1 MATSTNIVFPN
12 IINVVLNDSLSNFM
26 TLTTVSPAAATGTFT
41 FRKTNS
47 SGTQLQPT
55 SQYDA
60 VGPYTIYC
68 SFTATGSYA
77 SSNATITL
85 SVQDKDLFNN
95 YFNIPVTDSSNVLVN
110 GNFDYIPSSIGTNTS
125 AVFESGA
132 TSGTVPGWY
141 FSKYYIVGGT
151 TSQWGNWNAN
161 TSTIYNNVDLGL
173 GGGANGF
180 RYPFGNVCLELFT
193 SLYQYFYCVAG
204 TYTLKLYVAT
214 PTTHGVGFI
223 INIDKTRILIVNG
236 TSTFGTG
243 ALQVGVWQQVSVTFT
258 IPTTGMHSILL
269 QYTGGG
275 GVFYIGNVSIT
286 PAATNPIYL
295 RFSKINSLIA
305 NGTFETPVASTNSK
319 SITSITNW
327 TVTGNAWTLN
337 NYSTDLKI
345 PIPYPSGNQCIALET
360 TAKISQ
366 TFTATASTSNF
377 LSFYA
382 CSSLNDGSM
391 NSLKVT
397 INNSTLICDI
407 SNFAFRSGGWTK
419 LIYSGITTISG
430 ENILAIQGGSTIAG
444 YISAIDNV
452 IFGQVTKE
460 TVNVQFGPVTNYQ
473 YLPLQNET
481 MTSNTYT
488 AIGNGSLNGTYQCT
502 ASTNGVFTN
511 SDIYYLFDRN
521 PSTFYH
527 SAFNGGGIY
536 FSEPYLQN
544 GTYCGANNASGILTN
559 FWTTNVVNVGTVSGE
574 WVQIKLPSPIKL
586 TGYSLA
592 ARQNLPNRF
601 PANYYVLGSNDGTTW
616 YSIKSITNSQLTNAQ
631 VPAWPNSQYVDV
643 SNNTQTYMF
652 YRLVCTKLVSD
663 GRILNFSKFYLFGD
677 NSKNYYGTPLG
688 ANLNAYSSVVSGT
701 SLYYLD
707 QGYTDRVYPNTLL
720 PVGNYTL
727 YTVFNPSD
735 TVDYLTS
742 YGSTTLSVVPAE
754 TDVFNSYFN
763 IPVTDRNNVLVN
775 GDFNYFPS
783 TIATNSSAI
792 YESGATSGTVPG
804 WYFSNYYLNGGN
816 GTTGYSGG
824 PYSSIIYNN
833 VNLGGAI
840 AFPYPFGNV
849 CLQLKTSVYQF
860 FYCVAGTY
868 TLKLYVAIPTM
879 QSSSSAG
886 VYIDKNTILLIN
898 FVTSGPHVGTGML
911 QAGWQQVV
919 TTFTVVTTGMHSL
932 LLQYTAGQTFYI
944 GNVSI
949 TPAATNPI
957 YLQVSKINSLIANG
971 TFDTPVASTNSKT
984 NLAITNWTTVSG
996 TAWTLNNYSTD
1007 LKIPIPYPS
1016 GNQCI
1021 ALESTAKISRTFT
1034 STASTSNVLSFY
1046 VCGGLN
1052 DGSMNSLKVT
1062 INNSTLICDI
1072 SNFGFRTGGWSK
1084 QIYSGITTISGENI
1098 LSFEGGSQI
1107 AGYITA
1113 IDNVIF
1119 GQVTKEARPI
1129 TFVSPTNYQFL
1140 PFRNETMTSNTY
1152 NATQPGSLNGTYEC
1166 TASSNRTVSD
1176 YDIYQLFTNDP
1187 TKIYISSDTYGGTP
1201 LYYTLPY
1208 PGDGTYIGA
1217 TDSNGIV
1224 AYFFKTSVENVGT
1237 ISGEWVQIK
1246 LPSPIRLTRYG
1257 LMGRNGYPERF
1268 PLNYYILGSNDGSTW
1283 YSIKSVTNSP
1293 IPTWPN
1299 IQYVDVPENTQAYSF
1314 YRLVC
1319 TKLGTNGLV
1328 LNFSK
1333 FYLFGDNSKTYYGTP
1348 LGSRLTA
1355 STDISGTFTYY
1366 TDPAYND
1373 RIYPD
1378 STLPASNYTLYS
1390 VFTPTDTIDY
1400 IPSYAN
1406 TSLSIIAS
1414 NPQIVFPKMINVVLN
1429 DTLADFISRVTIA
1442 PVVAGTFIFQKNNSS
1457 GATIGAS
1464 NVYDAVGTYT
1474 IFCTFVPT
1482 NQVTYNTSSSTIT
1495 LSVLDKD
1502 LFNNYFNVP
1511 VTDGSNILVNGNFD
1525 YIPSS
1530 IADNSVVGYLS
1541 GTSAGSLP
1549 GWYSTNWG
1557 SPTQYWP
1564 GYNIGI
1570 YNNINLG
1577 AGIAFPYP
1585 FGTKCIGLTGWLWQ
1599 YFYCVAGTYTLKF
1612 YAAVK
1617 TLMHPG
1623 TVAPDV
1629 GGYAGINIDNTRVMN
1644 LNQSKTVSSLGS
1656 DQIPV
1661 AWKQISTTF
1670 TIATTGMHSL
1680 WMAWTGGGTGFYLGN
1695 ISITPN
1701 NNFTYLKPSKINSLI
1716 ANGMFETEVKTAN
1729 SKSLTPITNWTV
1741 SGNAWVLNNYSTD
1754 LKIPIPYPS
1763 RNQCVAIE
1771 STAKISQTFTST
1783 ASSSNFLSF
1792 YVCGSTDDGSMNNIK
1807 VTVNSTVICDI
1818 SFNSFRT
1825 GGWTKQIFSGITTI
1839 SGENILTIEGGAPLS
1854 TGYISAIDNV
1864 VFGQVTKEARP
1875 ITFTPQ
1881 TNKGGTPLAANLTAT
1896 TDISGTFAYYRDAL
1910 YNIPV
1915 TAATTLAV
1923 GNYTLYTVFTPA
1935 DTVDYNV
1942 AYANTSLQVIVQVIF
1957 PNVFN
1962 VVFGDKLE
1970 GFMNATTVS
1979 SGVPGTFTF
1988 RKNNSS
1994 GAVLTVN
2001 NTYDAVGTYTIYCS
2015 FVPTNTVAYNSCNAT
2030 IILNVQDK
2038 DSFNNYF
2045 NIPVTDP
2052 NNVLVNGDFNYIPS
2066 SIGEGTMVSAPT
2078 NVPGWTF
2085 YKYSIYDIH
2094 LVNYMD
2100 VSAGITFPPP
2110 FATKTKK
2117 VIYFTGGYLFQWF
2130 YANAGTYQFS
2140 AYYAAPGVSTN
2151 YIYIGVDSLSTS
2163 TLRSS
2168 VPYPNLQNWQLYTTT
2183 ITISTTGMHRF
2194 MMTTNG
2200 NSKFYA
2206 ANLSLTPISNPIY
2219 LRFSKIS
2226 SQIFNGAF
2234 ETDVQTTNSMTLASL
2249 TNWTT
2254 VTGNIWV
2261 LNNYTPYLSTLP
2273 YPYPSGNQC
2282 IVVGGLGKIT
2292 QTFTHVA
2299 SSVNYLS
2306 FYMCSINDLSSNG
2319 IRVTLNST
2327 TILEISSNNLATSA
2341 SSLNSGSWQKMLF
2354 SGITTISGENVLT
2367 IEGLKDGNFL
2377 TAIDNVIF
2385 GQVTKESRPIT
2396 FVSPTNYQFLP
2407 LRNETMSS
2415 NTYNATQPGSLIGRY
2430 ECTASSNRT
2439 AALVDIYHLFDTS
2452 PISFYHGS
2460 SVGAGTPVYNS
2471 VPYASNGNYN
2481 GATDSNNNLAYF
2493 FKTNVVNVGTIS
2505 GEWVQIKLPS
2515 PIQLT
2520 RYGLLGI
2527 ETFPSR
2533 FPKDYYILG
2542 SNDGSTWY
2550 SINSVTNSQ
2559 VPTWPNTQ
2567 YVDVANTQMYMY
2579 YRLVC
2584 TKLGTNGGMINLSQ
2598 FYLFGDNSKT
2608 EYGSPLGSRLTAT
2621 TDISGTFAYYLD
2633 AAYTNQVYGDST
2645 LPYDNY
2651 TLYTVFSP
2659 TDTID
2664 YLPSYA
2670 NTPLTLITPNPKI
2683 VFPNV
2688 INVVLNDKLADF
2700 MSRVTVSPA
2709 NVPGSF
2715 TFRNASGSII
2725 TSESVYNTVGPYTI
2739 SCTFVPNV
2747 IDTKFYVVWHSNGS
2761 YNAQSFTTLAEAT
2774 TSYNSIAT
2782 SLSRALFNPSQNV
2795 VQSWYFNESWRQGIL
2810 THYLSVV
2817 GYFASS
2823 SSYTVYVADKDV
2835 FNHYFNIPVT
2845 DPNNILVNGNFDYI
2859 PSSIAEG
2866 TSSTNLTN
2874 VPGWNVTFNTATR
2887 LYNNVDLSNNGVVQ
2901 SLPYPFGTKCI
2912 RLRSAIYQS
2921 FYCVA
2926 GSYTFSAYLGAPI
2939 STVIDDYIQ
2948 VNIDT
2953 TRIRATSANQGWQV
2967 ITANFTVATT
2977 GMHYLFLNYS
2987 GPSVFYMGNISIKPV
3002 NNFTYLKPSKIN
3014 SLILNGV
3021 FETET
3026 KTANS
3031 RTITPITNWTVLTT
3045 DNVWVLNNFS
3055 SYTAIPQPY
3064 PSGNQCISIES
3075 LGKIRQTFTTTA
3087 SSSNFLSFY
3096 ACAHSETSINT
3107 LRFSINST
3115 VIGDMN
3121 TNMFRWGTWT
3131 KVIYSGITTIS
3142 GENILTIEGLTAGSI
3157 SAIDNVV
3164 FGQVVKEARP
3174 ITFVSPTDYQFLPLQ
3189 NETMTSN
3196 TYNAT
3201 QPGSLIGRYE
3211 CTASSNAV
3219 FPNSDI
3225 YYLFDTNPSTN
3236 YSTSFDGDGIYNSW
3250 PYANNGLYSGANNAA
3265 GALAYFFKTS
3275 VVNVGT
3281 VSGEWIQ
3288 VKLPSPIR
3296 LTRYGIAPR
3305 EQNGH
3310 RFPLDYYI
3318 LGSNDGTTWYSI
3330 KSVTNS
3336 QIPTWPN
3343 TQYVDVPENTQM
3355 YMFYRLVCT
3364 RVSRY
3369 GADYNMLNFSQFA
3382 LFGDNSKTNYG
3393 TPLGSTL
3400 NATTDISG
3408 SYAYYLDAS
3417 YLDRVYPDSTLPA
3430 GNYNLYTVFNP
3441 SDSVDYLTSYGNRS
3455 FTVVLPNPQIVFPK
3469 IINVLLNETL
3479 SYFMT
3484 TTTVSPAIAG
3494 TFTFRKT
3501 NSYGSVL
3508 DLNSEY
3514 DVVGDYVIY
3523 CVFVPTDTA
3532 NYNTIASTFE
3542 LHVQDKEAYNNYY
3555 NIPVTDLS
3563 NILVNGNFNYFP
3575 SSYSGTMTTNATN
3588 ITGWSVGTN
3597 QFFNDYNFS
3606 SVGASYPA
3614 PFGSIVIRVIQA
3626 SIYQYFYAIAGT
3638 YTASLTYT
3646 NTYAR
3651 PGDYIRFFINNVNAG
3666 TLTLGTTATT
3676 GQVTNWTNF
3685 SVDFTLATSGMH
3697 ELQIFSTSNSTYF
3710 GNIKIVPT
3718 SVATNIS
3725 FLKFSKIESQVF
3737 NGTFESEIRTANSR
3751 IRDAP
3756 LSNWNIATTGVW
3768 LLNNF
3773 TSYTNVPIPYP
3784 SGNQCVGIEGQGKIT
3799 QTFNYID
3806 SSFNYLSF
3814 YLTSTSDNSRNPI
3827 VVKMNNTVIYN
3838 PSSLMFRS
3846 QTWSKQII
3854 TNVTTVQGQ
3863 NILSIEGTDTNK
3875 ITMIDNVVFGSIAR
3889 TPSITT
3895 YTLPANT
3902 TIQYGTPLAQ
3912 LLTATCNAA
3921 ATITYF
3927 TDSAYTN
3934 QVYADSTLPV
3944 GSYQMYVKSTR
3955 IDIYNFDSDSTA
3967 GPQNFSVIMPN
3978 PQIIF
3983 PNIINVVLNET
3994 LADFMSRVT
4003 LSPANVPGTFTFR
4016 NASGSIITSDTSYNA
4031 VGPYT
4036 ISCTFVPTD
4045 TVTYSTSSSTHTVYV
4060 QDKDSF
4066 NHYFN
4071 VPVTDPT
4078 NLIVN
4083 GNFDYIP
4090 SSIGV
4095 GTSSTSLTNIPGWSL
4110 DFNALTILYNNVD
4123 LSNNGVVQS
4132 LPYPFGTKCLRI
4144 NSFVFQYFYCIAGT
4158 YTFSCH
4164 VAIPV
4169 VTLVSSGH
4177 WVSVLIDGVQIAGIN
4192 NPTQLVLGWQQ
4203 FSVNFTIATT
4213 GMHYLRLYNNNASA
4227 FYFQNISIKPV
4238 TNPIAT
4244 YVRFSKINSLISNG
4258 VFETEIKT
4266 ANSRSLTPITNWTV
4280 VDNNVWVLNNF
4291 SSYTAIPQPYP
4302 SGNQCIAIESLG
4314 KVRQTF
4320 TATASST
4327 NVLSF
4332 YACAISTTALNT
4344 LRFSI
4349 NSTVI
4354 ADMNSNMFRSGTWT
4368 KVIYTGITTVNGENI
4383 LTIEGRT
4390 TAAGSITAIDNVIFG
4405 QVTKEARPL
4414 SFVSPTNYPFLPLR
4428 NETITSNTYNATQPG
4443 SLIGRYECTASSNA
4457 QNATDDIYYLFDT
4470 NPSTFYH
4477 GAYGGA
4483 GTPFYQSM
4491 PYAIDGTYI
4500 GAAITSGG
4508 SLGYFWTTNIVN
4520 VGTVSGEWIQ
4530 VKLPSPI
4537 RLTRYGLAGRINWN
4551 ARIPLDYYLLGSNN
4565 GSTWYS
4571 INRVTNSQLPTWPN
4585 TQYVDVPE
4593 NTQMYMF
4600 YRIVCTKLGIKGRMI
4615 NLSQFALF
4623 GDNSKTYY
4631 GTPLGSSLNA
4641 ITDISG
4647 SYAYYLDPL
4656 YNNRVYPE
4664 TTLPVGNHTLY
4675 TVFSPYDTVD
4685 YLTSSTNR
4693 SLTVEMPN
4701 PQIIFP
4707 KIINVV
4713 LNETLNYF
4721 MATTTVSPAV
4731 AGTFTFRKNNSSGS
4745 VLTEASVYDA
4755 VGDYFIYCTF
4765 VPTDTAT
4772 YSTAVSTFEVSVQDK
4787 DAYNNYYNIPVTDL
4801 TNILINGNFTYF
4813 PSNYLYGTEI
4823 MNPMNVPG
4831 WRFDTTSYLRNGL
4844 AIAGTTSPP
4853 FGNVVVRMQTAN
4865 ARLRQSFF
4873 CVAGTYTFSLMYS
4886 NTASTPTVSFSVQF
4900 DFVTAVS
4907 ITLGTLN
4914 DWQLLTGTVTLTHG
4928 MHEITI
4934 HSSSSA
4940 NGVYFGNIKL
4950 VPTSVVNNIS
4960 FMKFSKI
4967 ESQVF
4972 NGSFESE
4979 IRTANSLILDAP
4991 LANWS
4996 IATSGVWLLNN
5007 YALYTRIPIPYP
5019 SGNQCI
5025 GIAGLGKI
5033 TQTFN
5038 YIDSS
5043 LNYLSFYMAAQSDA
5057 SRNRIIV
5064 KMNNNTIFSYVAS
5077 AYAFYN
5083 DAWTKT
5089 IITNIATVA
5098 GLNTLS
5104 IEGRDINT
5112 MTMIDNV
5119 VFGSVTRSPAPTTYT
5134 LPANTILK
5142 YGLPLASL
5150 MTATSTIQTTFTY
5163 FIDSAY
5169 TNQVYPDS
5177 TLPIGNYQMYV
5188 VSTPFDT
5195 YNYLN
5200 SFASP
5205 QSFSVVS
5212 PNPTIV
5218 FPKMIN
5224 VVFDET
5230 LANFINYTTVSPA
5243 IAGTFVFKLNN
5254 SSGAQLTET
5263 SKYNVIGKFTIFCTF
5278 TPANTVTYETTSAT
5292 YSVTV
5297 EDNDAPNNYFNIPV
5311 TDTTNLLVNG
5321 NFEYIPSTYPPRTW
5335 TSNQPSATASNI
5347 PGWRFSTTHTS
5358 SYSAFIND
5366 LSISEVTPVI
5376 SYPFPYGPKCA
5387 QLRGGQINQMVYLNA
5402 GTYTF
5407 SAYFAVS
5414 PKQDI
5419 NSYVRF
5425 WIDRVNFG
5433 NINGYN
5439 KTTGNW
5445 EYYSINFIAYA
5456 SKMYQFQLA
5465 SAGGPSWFIQ
5475 KMSIVPTYPN
5485 PIYLKFSKIESQIF
5499 NGSFETEIKTA
5510 NSKSTVPLTNW
5521 STERSP
5527 VWVLNSFTSYAAIP
5541 LPYPSGNQCVAIE
5554 TVGKISQTFT
5564 YTASNVNYLSF
5575 YICGD
5580 ASSNPITFK
5589 LNDISI
5595 CTITSFSPFG
5605 GTWQKHIYTNL
5616 TTKEGIN
5623 TLTIEGTNST
5633 TGLVGID
5640 NVILGRVNRATP
5652 TVTFPSPSPI
5662 VYGTDLSFVLVAS
5675 CGTPGKFKYYID
5687 VNYSTQVYKDTKLT
5701 PKMYSIYA
5709 IYTPTDQDN
5718 YAPVF
5723 ATVDLSVNKAIPS
5736 LQYATP
5742 APIQYGTLLESSLT
5756 ATTNILGKI
5765 DYFSNPGLTTQVNS
5779 LTVLNP
5785 GTYTIYA
5792 KLTPTD
5798 LVGYTPLTT
5807 YATLVVNST
5816 ASFTPTMTY
5825 PTPTSIT
5832 YGTNLANKLN
5842 ASILPNIPGSIRY
5855 YTDATFS
5862 TEVTTYTVLL
5872 PGLYTI
5878 YARFI
5883 PTNAT
5888 QSSQV
5893 SKSVSLFVSNLSIE
5907 TRRLVLNT
5915 RDISSSTLAD
5925 NYFNTTVT
5933 TSAGTVENNRYTH
5946 TWNTNIRSIMGD
5958 EFYNRYSKF
5967 SIQLKEFV
5975 NDGLFTTTQD
5985 ASQNL
5990 SLYWEVYNECK
6001 LSGIQFDPLPYEN
6014 GATSNVATMGIITRK
6029 YPASNPCY
6037 HNIVN
6042 GNGSTYTFSKTTD
6055 TVPVKID
6062 LPNLYDDDYFAPATN
6077 AILFGHMTFVFE
6089 IRGLLI

>member
-12 IINVVLNDSLSNFM
+12 IINVVLNDFLSNFM

-47 SGTQLQPT
+47 SGTQLEPT
-55 SQYDA
+55 SKYDA
-60 VGPYTIYC
+60 VGPYTIFC

-77 SSNATITL
+77 SSTATITL

-95 YFNIPVTDSSNVLVN
+95 YFNIPVTDPNNVLVN
-110 GNFDYIPSSIGTNTS
+110 GDFNYFPSSIGTNAS

-132 TSGTVPGWY
+132 TTNTVPGWY
-141 FSKYYIVGGT
+141 FSNYYING
-151 TSQWGNWNAN
+151 TSQWGNWYGPY
-161 TSTIYNNVDLGL
+161 TSVIYNNVDLGL
-173 GGGANGF
+173 GGGVNGF
-180 RYPFGNVCLELFT
+180 RYPFGNVCLQLYT

-214 PTTHGVGFI
+214 PAEGDNSQFM
-223 INIDKTRILIVNG
+223 INIDKNRILNVNG

-243 ALQVGVWQQVSVTFT
+243 ALQIGVWQQVSVTFT
-258 IPTTGMHSILL
+258 VATTGMHSIVL
-269 QYTGGG
+269 QFTAAKI
-275 GVFYIGNVSIT
+275 FYIGNVSIT

-319 SITSITNW
+319 SITPITNW

-360 TAKISQ
+360 TARISQ
-366 TFTATASTSNF
+366 TFTATASSSNF

-419 LIYSGITTISG
+419 QIYSGITTISG
-430 ENILAIQGGSTIAG
+430 ENILTIQGGSTIAG

-452 IFGQVTKE
+452 IFGQVAKE
-460 TVNVQFGPVTNYQ
+460 TVNVQFGPLTNYQ

-488 AIGNGSLNGTYQCT
+488 AIANGSLIGKYECT
-502 ASTNGVFTN
+502 ASTNGVFPA
-511 SDIYYLFDRN
+511 SDIYYLFDSN

-527 SAFNGGGIY
+527 SAFKNGGVY
-536 FSEPYLQN
+536 FSDPYLQN
-544 GTYCGANNASGILTN
+544 GTYCGANNASGILTY
-559 FWTTNVVNVGTVSGE
+559 FWTTNVVDVGTVSGE

-586 TGYSLA
+586 TGYSLT

-643 SNNTQTYMF
+643 SNNTQMYMF

-663 GRILNFSKFYLFGD
+663 GWILNFSQFALFGD

-727 YTVFNPSD
+727 YSVFSPSD

-783 TIATNSSAI
+783 TITTSAI
-792 YESGATSGTVPG
+792 FESGATSGTVPG
-804 WYFSNYYLNGGN
+804 WYFSNYYLNAN
-816 GTTGYSGG
+816 GITGYSGG

-833 VNLGGAI
+833 VDLGLGGGANG
-840 AFPYPFGNV
+840 FRYPFGNV
-849 CLQLKTSVYQF
+849 CLNLKTSVYQF

-868 TLKLYVAIPTM
+868 TLKLYVAIPTT
-879 QSSSSAG
+879 QSISSAG
-886 VYIDKNTILLIN
+886 VFIDKNFILLIN
-898 FVTSGPHVGTGML
+898 FVTSGSLVGTGML

-919 TTFTVVTTGMHSL
+919 TTFTVATTGMHSL

-957 YLQVSKINSLIANG
+957 YLQISKINSLIANG

-984 NLAITNWTTVSG
+984 NLAITNWTVTANTG
-996 TAWTLNNYSTD
+996 NAWTLNNYSTD

-1016 GNQCI
+1016 GNQCV

-1034 STASTSNVLSFY
+1034 SSASTSNVLSFY

-1152 NATQPGSLNGTYEC
+1152 NATQHGSLNGTYEC
-1166 TASSNRTVSD
+1166 TASSNRTVSG

-1201 LYYTLPY
+1201 LYYRLPY

-1217 TDSNGIV
+1217 TDSNNNV
-1224 AYFFKTSVENVGT
+1224 AYFFKTSVVNVGT

-1257 LMGRNGYPERF
+1257 LMGRNGYPQRF
-1268 PLNYYILGSNDGSTW
+1268 PLNYYVLGSNDGSTW

-1299 IQYVDVPENTQAYSF
+1299 TQYVDVPENTLAYSF
-1314 YRLVC
+1314 YRLVA
-1319 TKLGTNGLV
+1319 TKLGTDGLV

-1355 STDISGTFTYY
+1355 TTDISGTFAYY
-1366 TDPAYND
+1366 TDASYNN

-1390 VFTPTDTIDY
+1390 VFTPADTIDY

-1406 TSLSIIAS
+1406 TPLSIIAS
-1414 NPQIVFPKMINVVLN
+1414 NPQIVFPNVINVVLGT
-1429 DTLADFISRVTIA
+1429 TLEDFISRVTIS

-1457 GATIGAS
+1457 GPIITS
-1464 NVYDAVGTYT
+1464 SSVYDAVGAYT
-1474 IFCTFVPT
+1474 IVCTFVPT
-1482 NQVTYNTSSSTIT
+1482 NQVTYNTSSTTIT
-1495 LSVLDKD
+1495 LSVQDKD
-1502 LFNNYFNVP
+1502 LFNNYFNIP

-1530 IADNSVVGYLS
+1530 IPDNSSNQYLS

-1549 GWYSTNWG
+1549 GWYSTSWG

-1564 GYNIGI
+1564 GYNITI

-1577 AGIAFPYP
+1577 TGIAFPYP

-1617 TLMHPG
+1617 TLIG
-1623 TVAPDV
+1623 SA
-1629 GGYAGINIDNTRVMN
+1629 GYAGINIDNTRVMN
-1644 LNQSKTVSSLGS
+1644 LNQSKTENSLGS

-1661 AWKQISTTF
+1661 AWKQISINF

-1695 ISITPN
+1695 FSITPN
-1701 NNFTYLKPSKINSLI
+1701 NNFTYLRPSKINSLI
-1716 ANGMFETEVKTAN
+1716 ANGMFETEIKTAN

-1741 SGNAWVLNNYSTD
+1741 TGNAWVLNNYSTE

-1818 SFNSFRT
+1818 SYYSFRP
-1825 GGWTKQIFSGITTI
+1825 GGWTKQIFSGISTI
-1839 SGENILTIEGGAPLS
+1839 SGENILTIEGGAPPS

-1864 VFGQVTKEARP
+1864 VFGQVTKETRP

-1896 TDISGTFAYYRDAL
+1896 TDISGTFAYYRDAS

-1942 AYANTSLQVIVQVIF
+1942 AYANTSLAVIVQVIF
-1957 PNVFN
+1957 PNVIY
-1962 VVFGDKLE
+1962 VVFGDTLE

-1988 RKNNSS
+1988 RKTNIS
-1994 GAVLTVN
+1994 GAVLTAN
-2001 NTYDAVGTYTIYCS
+2001 NTYDAVGTYTIFCS
-2015 FVPTNTVAYNSCNAT
+2015 FVPTNTAAYNSCNAT
-2030 IILNVQDK
+2030 ITLNVADK

-2066 SIGEGTMVSAPT
+2066 IAEGTMVSAPT

-2085 YKYSIYDIH
+2085 YKTTNWNIF
-2094 LVNYMD
+2094 LVNNMD
-2100 VSAGITFPPP
+2100 VSAGITYQSP
-2110 FATKTKK
+2110 FASKTKK
-2117 VIYFTGGYLFQWF
+2117 MIYFTGGYLFQWF
-2130 YANAGTYQFS
+2130 YAVAGTYQFS
-2140 AYYAAPGVSTN
+2140 AYYAAPSVSTN
-2151 YIYIGVDSLSTS
+2151 YIYFHIDSFQSNPN
-2163 TLRSS
+2163 LRSS
-2168 VPYPNLQNWQLYTTT
+2168 TLYPNLQNWQLYTTNV
-2183 ITISTTGMHRF
+2183 TISTTGMHRF
-2194 MMTTNG
+2194 MMTVNG
-2200 NSKFYA
+2200 SSQFYA
-2206 ANLSLTPISNPIY
+2206 ANFSLTPINNPIY

-2226 SQIFNGAF
+2226 SKIFNGAF
-2234 ETDVQTTNSMTLASL
+2234 ETDVQTANSMTLAPL

-2261 LNNYTPYLSTLP
+2261 LNNYAPYLSTLP

-2306 FYMCSINDLSSNG
+2306 FYMCSINDLSLNG

-2327 TILEISSNNLATSA
+2327 TILETSSNIFIPSA

-2354 SGITTISGENVLT
+2354 SGITTISGENTLI
-2367 IEGLKDGNFL
+2367 IEGLNNGNFL

-2385 GQVTKESRPIT
+2385 GQVTKEARPIT
-2396 FVSPTNYQFLP
+2396 FG
-2407 LRNETMSS
+2407 
-2415 NTYNATQPGSLIGRY
+2415 ATAQ
-2430 ECTASSNRT
+2430 T
-2439 AALVDIYHLFDTS
+2439 IY
-2452 PISFYHGS
+2452 Y
-2460 SVGAGTPVYNS
+2460 GTPIAARLN
-2471 VPYASNGNYN
+2471 AS
-2481 GATDSNNNLAYF
+2481 
-2493 FKTNVVNVGTIS
+2493 
-2505 GEWVQIKLPS
+2505 
-2515 PIQLT
+2515 
-2520 RYGLLGI
+2520 
-2527 ETFPSR
+2527 
-2533 FPKDYYILG
+2533 
-2542 SNDGSTWY
+2542 
-2550 SINSVTNSQ
+2550 
-2559 VPTWPNTQ
+2559 
-2567 YVDVANTQMYMY
+2567 
-2579 YRLVC
+2579 
-2584 TKLGTNGGMINLSQ
+2584 
-2598 FYLFGDNSKT
+2598 
-2608 EYGSPLGSRLTAT
+2608 

-2633 AAYTNQVYGDST
+2633 AVSTNQVYGDST
-2645 LPYDNY
+2645 LPVGNY
-2651 TLYTVFSP
+2651 TLYAVFSP

-2664 YLPSYA
+2664 YLPSSA
-2670 NTPLTLITPNPKI
+2670 NVSFTVITPNPKI

-2709 NVPGSF
+2709 NVSGTF

-2725 TSESVYNTVGPYTI
+2725 TSDSSYNTVGPYTI

-2761 YNAQSFTTLAEAT
+2761 YNVQSFTTLAEAT
-2774 TSYNSIAT
+2774 TSYNSIAN

-2795 VQSWYFNESWRQGIL
+2795 VQSWYFNESWQQGIL

-2866 TSSTNLTN
+2866 TSSTNLIN
-2874 VPGWNVTFNTATR
+2874 LPGWNVTFNTATR

-2967 ITANFTVATT
+2967 ITANFTIATT

-2987 GPSVFYMGNISIKPV
+2987 GPSVFYMGNISIKPD
-3002 NNFTYLKPSKIN
+3002 NTFTYLKPSKIN

-3021 FETET
+3021 FETEI

-3031 RTITPITNWTVLTT
+3031 RSLPPITNWTVLTA
-3045 DNVWVLNNFS
+3045 DNVWILNNFS

-3064 PSGNQCISIES
+3064 PSGNQCIAIEA

-3087 SSSNFLSFY
+3087 NSSNFLSFY

-3121 TNMFRWGTWT
+3121 TNMFRSGTWT
-3131 KVIYSGITTIS
+3131 KVIYGGITTIS

-3211 CTASSNAV
+3211 CTASSNR
-3219 FPNSDI
+3219 FLKNSNDNADVYQLFTNDPLTFYHSSDKHDGTPK
-3225 YYLFDTNPSTN
+3225 YYSNNS
-3236 YSTSFDGDGIYNSW
+3236 YS
-3250 PYANNGLYSGANNAA
+3250 NNGTYIGSNDIA
-3265 GALAYFFKTS
+3265 GTLTYFWTTN

-3281 VSGEWIQ
+3281 ISGEWVQI
-3288 VKLPSPIR
+3288 KLPTPIR
-3296 LTRYGIAPR
+3296 LTRYGLLNRNMSP
-3305 EQNGH
+3305 E
-3310 RFPLDYYI
+3310 RFPVNYYI
-3318 LGSNDGTTWYSI
+3318 LGSNDGSTWYSI

-3343 TQYVDVPENTQM
+3343 TQYVDVSNNTQM
-3355 YMFYRLVCT
+3355 YMFYRIVCT
-3364 RVSRY
+3364 KIGTTTSSSHP
-3369 GADYNMLNFSQFA
+3369 LNLGKFA

-3400 NATTDISG
+3400 NAITDISG
-3408 SYAYYLDAS
+3408 SYAYYLDPS

-3430 GNYNLYTVFNP
+3430 GNHTLYTVFNP
-3441 SDSVDYLTSYGNRS
+3441 LDTVNYSPSYGNRS
-3455 FTVVLPNPQIVFPK
+3455 FTVVLPNPQIIFPK
-3469 IINVLLNETL
+3469 IINVLLNDTL
-3479 SYFMT
+3479 NYFMT
-3484 TTTVSPAIAG
+3484 ATKVSPAIG
-3494 TFTFRKT
+3494 GIFTFRKN
-3501 NSYGSVL
+3501 NSSGSVL
-3508 DLNSEY
+3508 NENSEY
-3514 DVVGDYVIY
+3514 DAVGDYVIY

-3532 NYNTIASTFE
+3532 NYNTIASTYE
-3542 LHVQDKEAYNNYY
+3542 VSVQDKEAYNNYY

-3563 NILVNGNFNYFP
+3563 NILVNGNFDYNP
-3575 SSYSGTMTTNATN
+3575 YSLGSANV
-3588 ITGWSVGTN
+3588 ITGGIPGWKIQNGEFYKN
-3597 QFFNDYNFS
+3597 FNISPNAMF
-3606 SVGASYPA
+3606 PP
-3614 PFGSIVIRVIQA
+3614 PFGINVIRLPNVSA
-3626 SIYQYFYAIAGT
+3626 YTTFYAIQGSYTFSMT
-3638 YTASLTYT
+3638 YSNTQSSGGYLTVHVDGVT
-3646 NTYAR
+3646 ILNRNLNT
-3651 PGDYIRFFINNVNAG
+3651 VNDWQ
-3666 TLTLGTTATT
+3666 TLT
-3676 GQVTNWTNF
+3676 VNF
-3685 SVDFTLATSGMH
+3685 T
-3697 ELQIFSTSNSTYF
+3697 ITSNEMHGLRIYGFTGNSAFF
-3710 GNIKIVPT
+3710 GNIKIVPL
-3718 SVATNIS
+3718 SVSNNIS
-3725 FLKFSKIESQVF
+3725 YMKFSKINSQIF
-3737 NGTFESEIRTANSR
+3737 NGTFETEIKTSNSR
-3751 IRDAP
+3751 SRSP
-3756 LSNWNIATTGVW
+3756 LTYWSIENPNSVW
-3768 LLNNF
+3768 VINNF
-3773 TSYTNVPIPYP
+3773 STYSHLPQPYP
-3784 SGNQCVGIEGQGKIT
+3784 SGNQCVSIEGLGKIT
-3799 QTFNYID
+3799 QLFNYID

-3814 YLTSTSDNSRNPI
+3814 YLCAPFNGGTPNPI
-3827 VVKMNNTVIYN
+3827 IVKMNNVTIATVSDTAYNHVWTKFIY
-3838 PSSLMFRS
+3838 
-3846 QTWSKQII
+3846 
-3854 TNVTTVQGQ
+3854 TNIATVAGV
-3863 NILSIEGTDTNK
+3863 NTLSIEGTDSANSGK
-3875 ITMIDNVVFGSIAR
+3875 MMLIDNVVFGSIAR

-3902 TIQYGTPLAQ
+3902 TIPYGTPLAQ
-3912 LLTATCNAA
+3912 LLTATCNAPV
-3921 ATITYF
+3921 TFSYF
-3927 TDSAYTN
+3927 INSTYTN

-3944 GSYQMYVKSTR
+3944 GNYQMYVKSTR

-4036 ISCTFVPTD
+4036 ISCTFVPNPTGI
-4045 TVTYSTSSSTHTVYV
+4045 YNTSSSTYTVNV
-4060 QDKDSF
+4060 ADIDSF
-4066 NHYFN
+4066 NNYFN
-4071 VPVTDPT
+4071 IPVTDPT

-4095 GTSSTSLTNIPGWSL
+4095 GTSSTNLTNVPGWNIA
-4110 DFNALTILYNNVD
+4110 FNDLTILYNNVD
-4123 LSNNGVVQS
+4123 LSNNGVVKS

-4169 VTLVSSGH
+4169 ATLVSSGH

-4192 NPTQLVLGWQQ
+4192 NPTQLAVGWQQ
-4203 FSVNFTIATT
+4203 FSVNFTVATT
-4213 GMHYLRLYNNNASA
+4213 GMHFLRLYNNNSSA

-4280 VDNNVWVLNNF
+4280 SNNAWVLNNF
-4291 SSYTAIPQPYP
+4291 SSYPTIPQPYP
-4302 SGNQCIAIESLG
+4302 NGKQCIAIETNG
-4314 KVRQTF
+4314 KISQTF
-4320 TATASST
+4320 TATASSS
-4327 NVLSF
+4327 NFLSF
-4332 YACAISTTALNT
+4332 YVCAISDTSINT
-4344 LRFSI
+4344 LRCSI

-4354 ADMNSNMFRSGTWT
+4354 DINMFGSGTWR
-4368 KVIYTGITTVNGENI
+4368 KVIYGGISTNNGLNT
-4383 LTIEGRT
+4383 LTIEGIT

-4405 QVTKEARPL
+4405 QVTREARSL
-4414 SFVSPTNYPFLPLR
+4414 SFVSPANYQFLPLR

-4443 SLIGRYECTASSNA
+4443 SLIGTYECTASSNA

-4551 ARIPLDYYLLGSNN
+4551 ARIPLDYYLIGSNN

-4585 TQYVDVPE
+4585 TQYVDVGE
-4593 NTQMYMF
+4593 NTQLYMF
-4600 YRIVCTKLGIKGRMI
+4600 YRIVCTKLGSGQMI

-4631 GTPLGSSLNA
+4631 GTPLGSSLNT

-4675 TVFSPYDTVD
+4675 TVFTPYDTVD

-4693 SLTVEMPN
+4693 SLTVVLPN

-4713 LNETLNYF
+4713 LNETLSYF

-4745 VLTEASVYDA
+4745 VLTEASEYNA
-4755 VGDYFIYCTF
+4755 VGDYVIYCVF
-4765 VPTDTAT
+4765 VPTDTAN
-4772 YSTAVSTFEVSVQDK
+4772 YSSVASTIELQVQDK

-4801 TNILINGNFTYF
+4801 TNILVNGSFTYF
-4813 PSNYLYGTEI
+4813 PSTYATKTTNATNI
-4823 MNPMNVPG
+4823 TG
-4831 WRFDTTSYLRNGL
+4831 WSLGSNEFFNNNNFSTTTLGITYP
-4844 AIAGTTSPP
+4844 AP
-4853 FGNVVVRMQTAN
+4853 FGSSVIRIIEASIYQYFYA
-4865 ARLRQSFF
+4865 L
-4873 CVAGTYTFSLMYS
+4873 AGTYTASLTYINTYARQGDYIRFSINNVNAGTL
-4886 NTASTPTVSFSVQF
+4886 
-4900 DFVTAVS
+4900 
-4907 ITLGTLN
+4907 TLGTTAT
-4914 DWQLLTGTVTLTHG
+4914 TGQVTNWTNFSVNFTLATSG
-4928 MHEITI
+4928 MHELQIFST
-4934 HSSSSA
+4934 SNSA
-4940 NGVYFGNIKL
+4940 YFGNVKI
-4950 VPTSVVNNIS
+4950 VPTSPLNNVS
-4960 FMKFSKI
+4960 YMKFSKI

-4972 NGSFESE
+4972 NGTFESE
-4979 IRTANSLILDAP
+4979 IRTANSRILDAS
-4991 LANWS
+4991 LSNWN
-4996 IATSGVWLLNN
+4996 IATTGVWLLNN
-5007 YALYTRIPIPYP
+5007 FTSFSSTVPIPYP
-5019 SGNQCI
+5019 SGNQCV
-5025 GIAGLGKI
+5025 GIEGQGKI
-5033 TQTFN
+5033 TQAFN

-5043 LNYLSFYMAAQSDA
+5043 LNYLSFYLAATTDI
-5057 SRNRIIV
+5057 SRNPIVV
-5064 KMNNNTIFSYVAS
+5064 KMNNTVI
-5077 AYAFYN
+5077 YN
-5083 DAWTKT
+5083 PSSLMFRSQTWTKQ

-5098 GLNTLS
+5098 GQNTLS
-5104 IEGRDINT
+5104 IEGTDVNR

-5263 SKYNVIGKFTIFCTF
+5263 SKYNVVGKFTIFCTF

-5366 LSISEVTPVI
+5366 LSISEPLPVI
-5376 SYPFPYGPKCA
+5376 SYPFPYGDKCA

-5407 SAYFAVS
+5407 SGYFAVS
-5414 PKQDI
+5414 PKQDT

-5433 NINGYN
+5433 NINGYD

-5475 KMSIVPTYPN
+5475 KMSIKPTYPN

-5521 STERSP
+5521 STIRSP
-5527 VWVLNSFTSYAAIP
+5527 IWVLNSFTSYAAIP

-5595 CTITSFSPFG
+5595 CTITSFSAFG

-5633 TGLVGID
+5633 AGLVGID

-5675 CGTPGKFKYYID
+5675 CSTPGKFKYYID

-5718 YAPVF
+5718 YAPAF

-5798 LVGYTPLTT
+5798 LVGYTSLTT
-5807 YATLVVNST
+5807 FATLVVNST

-5842 ASILPNIPGSIRY
+5842 ASVLPNIPGSIRY

-5878 YARFI
+5878 YALFI

-5893 SKSVSLFVSNLSIE
+5893 SKSVSLFVSNLSVE

-5975 NDGLFTTTQD
+5975 NDGLFRTTQD

-5990 SLYWEVYNECK
+5990 SVYWEVYNECK

-6014 GATSNVATMGIITRK
+6014 GATSNVATMGLITRK

-6062 LPNLYDDDYFAPATN
+6062 LPNLYDDGYFAPATN

-6089 IRGLLI
+6089 IRGVLI